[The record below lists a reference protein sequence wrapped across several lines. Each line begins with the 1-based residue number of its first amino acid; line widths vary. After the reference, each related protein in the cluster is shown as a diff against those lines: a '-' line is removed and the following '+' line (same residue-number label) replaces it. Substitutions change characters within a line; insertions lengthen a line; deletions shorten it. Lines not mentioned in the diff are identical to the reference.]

1 MIINTAHTIMFHL
14 KIFNPS
20 KTQNGSK
27 LKNATQKLNLAN
39 SKKNKPTRLKGTND
53 APIRPTNPTIML
65 VRGPARAVFPSTSLL
80 RNPQDIDVYPEK
92 KTKIPTKLPIIFS
105 INVVQNPEKLK
116 VNLEK
121 QPYLLAA
128 CLWPIS
134 CGIIANNATIYGM
147 IILPIGSE
155 SMDVGRI

>member
-1 MIINTAHTIMFHL
+1 M
-14 KIFNPS
+14 
-20 KTQNGSK
+20 
-27 LKNATQKLNLAN
+27 KN
-39 SKKNKPTRLKGTND
+39 S
-53 APIRPTNPTIML
+53 PIRPKCIDNAPISPTNPNIML

-92 KTKIPTKLPIIFS
+92 KTKIPMKLPSIFS
-105 INVVQNPEKLK
+105 INVVQNPVKLR

-134 CGIIANNATIYGM
+134 CGIIASNATIYGI
-147 IILPIGSE
+147 IILPSGSE
-155 SMDVGRI
+155 SMDIGRM